1 MEDWIERPD
10 LAAVLHSVAA
20 PIVVYDREYR
30 FAYANPAFCASV
42 HKTWEELAGRPAT
55 HVDFY
60 EILGGFQFCLVMCKL
75 AEMYTLEH
83 GAEAVYLGL
92 TAGYSASAADFAT
105 FGAVAPEDFHQA
117 AVARTE
123 ELLDEAMVHAE
134 GAGVLAH
141 RFSSQ
146 PNADARSV
154 VESARRRRCDLIVV
168 GADNH
173 NAVVRLLNGSLL
185 PGLITASTVPLLI
198 CKQRIDIKFQDLRML
213 DNKRAHLNQR
223 QLKCGQISCRSV
235 AIT

>member
-1 MEDWIERPD
+1 MYKRIMILVDDSAVTQLALREGTA
-10 LAAVLHSVAA
+10 LAAA
-20 PIVVYDREYR
+20 
-30 FAYANPAFCASV
+30 
-42 HKTWEELAGRPAT
+42 
-55 HVDFY
+55 
-60 EILGGFQFCLVMCKL
+60 
-75 AEMYTLEH
+75 H

-92 TAGYSASAADFAT
+92 TASDSASSAGFAT
-105 FGAVAPEDFHQA
+105 FGVVAPEDFHQA

-134 GAGVLAH
+134 SVGVLAH

-146 PNADARSV
+146 SNADARSV

-198 CKQRIDIKFQDLRML
+198 CKQRATAQTAATR
-213 DNKRAHLNQR
+213 
-223 QLKCGQISCRSV
+223 
-235 AIT
+235 